1 MPVILHCLTYIT
13 DRKSVILVFLISITD
28 RWS

>member
-1 MPVILHCLTYIT
+1 LSDLYH
-13 DRKSVILVFLISITD
+13 RSVILVFLISITD